1 MKTIITTTA
10 ALALMATAAFADG
23 PFCEREITIFHD
35 GQLVQSSSLPF
46 YAHGCDR
53 FQHQPLSPQHARNL
67 IASGNCD
74 VESYATGE
82 IVETEITEEVEILRR
97 NGHSHRPARFETV
110 VVGTVETFVDDTR
123 NWTDAN
129 AQPGP
134 RSERCGFPG
143 EVIAALQ

>member
-23 PFCEREITIFHD
+23 PFCERPVSFGAGEIPGAERT
-35 GQLVQSSSLPF
+35 F

-53 FQHQPLSPQHARNL
+53 FQYQPLSEAHARNL

-74 VESYATGE
+74 VESYGTG
-82 IVETEITEEVEILRR
+82 EEVEITAEEEVLRQ
-97 NGHSHRPARFETV
+97 NGRPYRPARLRTV
-110 VVGTVETFVDDTR
+110 VIGTQWVDETR

-134 RSERCGFPG
+134 RTDRCGFPG